1 MGLVCAYSCKMGS
14 VVAKKSSQE
23 VVPARSSPVEEAA
36 NEHLSVIT
44 AQSDRPLVEAAS
56 QGTLSSATPTQ
67 AFEEGTNSPSSA
79 SAPPDA
85 GSVSSTNS
93 GGRGQATRGEI
104 ITRCLRSLEEGF
116 GMTFEREEL
125 LNNIREV
132 HCRPGK
138 TLLVSGQSAV
148 GVFIVEEG
156 GLEVFS
162 PQEDTVLWR
171 LQPGDFCGE
180 LSSFFHIPC
189 TATIRAQPG
198 LR

>member
-14 VVAKKSSQE
+14 TVVKKSSQS
-23 VVPARSSPVEEAA
+23 VVPPRSSPVEAAA
-36 NEHLSVIT
+36 NKHLSVIT
-44 AQSDRPLVEAAS
+44 AKSDRPLEEAAS
-56 QGTLSSATPTQ
+56 RGTFTGATPSQ
-67 AFEEGTNSPSSA
+67 PFEEGTSPPSSA
-79 SAPPDA
+79 LPDA

-93 GGRGQATRGEI
+93 GGSGQATRGEI
-104 ITRCLRSLEEGF
+104 ITRCLRSLEGGF
-116 GMTFEREEL
+116 GVNFEREEL
-125 LNNIREV
+125 LNNTREV

-138 TLLVSGQSAV
+138 ILLVSGQSAV

-162 PQEDTVLWR
+162 PQEDAVLWR

-198 LR
+198 VR